1 MRTRHILS
9 RFLAIGI
16 LGLSLGACAM
26 ISGRETAGQYV
37 DDTTITTKVKA
48 QIFDDPALKV
58 LQVNV
63 ETMKGVVQLS
73 GFVDSR
79 QNEAKAV
86 AIARQVK
93 GVVSVKNDL
102 IVK

>member
-1 MRTRHILS
+1 MKSLRSISYLIAVCVLCLS
-9 RFLAIGI
+9 F
-16 LGLSLGACAM
+16 GACAM
-26 ISGRETAGQYV
+26 FSGRETTGQYV

-73 GFVDSR
+73 GFVDSK
-79 QNEAKAV
+79 QSETKAV
-86 AIARQVK
+86 SIARNVK

-102 IVK
+102 VVK